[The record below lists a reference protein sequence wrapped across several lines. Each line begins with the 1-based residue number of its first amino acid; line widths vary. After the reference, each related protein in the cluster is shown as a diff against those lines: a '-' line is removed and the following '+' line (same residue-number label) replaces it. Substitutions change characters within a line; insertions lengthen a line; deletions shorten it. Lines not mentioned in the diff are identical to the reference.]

1 MSHVR
6 LTFHICRTSPISI
19 GIPQSSAQSNSLNAR
34 QRKESSSSVS
44 VGSWQM
50 ISGTGSLRS
59 QDSHVIIH
67 EHHHHQQS
75 STTHNNLNNN
85 HPLNLNGTNHHGAM
99 GSAAGSSA
107 SSNAA
112 VNGSTET
119 STLIDDECFT
129 ASDYVLRRERLNAV
143 RTSFYNCYSSTIGYK
158 FRNGSD
164 NATLGSLLG
173 NFAEK
178 VGLKTPV

>member
-1 MSHVR
+1 MYKCGN
-6 LTFHICRTSPISI
+6 LFRTSPISI
-19 GIPQSSAQSNSLNAR
+19 GGPQSSAQSNNLSAR

-59 QDSHVIIH
+59 QESHVIVIH
-67 EHHHHQQS
+67 EQQQQQS
-75 STTHNNLNNN
+75 SSNNLNNN
-85 HPLNLNGTNHHGAM
+85 YPHNYGTNFHGPNNGAA
-99 GSAAGSSA
+99 AAGSST

-112 VNGSTET
+112 NHGSTET
-119 STLIDDECFT
+119 STLIDDDCFT
-129 ASDYVLRRERLNAV
+129 ANDYFLRRERLTAV
-143 RTSFYNCYSSTIGYK
+143 RTMFYNCYSSTIGYK
-158 FRNGSD
+158 NGSD
-164 NATLGSLLG
+164 SATLGSLLG